1 MIAGPVPLDGLDAV
15 PWADLAHAYG
25 ATADVPAIL
34 RALARPGPDPE
45 REERLDEL
53 DSAIYHQGGAV
64 YSAGAAALPFLLEL
78 AAAPGLPLRAAIV
91 ELLGRFAALPNDML
105 EPWSSDEHT
114 RSCRA
119 ALIAGHD
126 LLVALLDDTDPAVRA
141 AVADLLW
148 EYARWSPRAQDA
160 ARALAD
166 RDAVEP
172 DLALRVSLRLAGA
185 RAAAQA
191 RASGSPSAAPL
202 TAAVRRLVEAVGR
215 DADALTLARL
225 AAARRL
231 DPAAASWRD
240 LLDAALAPATP
251 RRAYPAWREDG
262 AHLATAL
269 CALCG
274 DDPAAH
280 LDIVRALI
288 GHECPRVR
296 TGALQA
302 AGDAMLRRRSAVPA
316 LVPLL
321 GAALKD
327 PEPENR
333 ARAADL
339 LAAAGDAGAAF
350 DDRLAAALDDPHR
363 PAALRAAWALARHGD
378 VRAVPALTH
387 ALDHEEDDGFGPSAH
402 YGGNFYWFTRPP
414 LREALEACA
423 PAHGPLL
430 VPALR
435 SALARCLTG
444 RRPADG
450 AATAPVDLP
459 RLHLLCDALAA
470 CGPAAAEALPELAAL
485 LAAGHP
491 RPACTVIEALGPAA
505 GHCRPLLE
513 RAERTALAAASA
525 GLSTCP
531 TAPADSSA
539 ASVTS
544 PTRPRP
550 PGPVDHCLT
559 ALTVARTRF
568 AVDGDEAALLRTVD
582 AVLTSTAALCRGVE
596 ETPGRPRSAAAAA
609 AIRDTAALASA
620 VARCLAA
627 LGPGAGASRMRRPEQ
642 WLRAN
647 EWRWRSHESVAVA
660 RAHRRVTGDSGLA
673 LQVFGRVLETR
684 PGAAYSPIELAA
696 LRALTDLGPEARAL
710 APLLRACRDRDERLC
725 DGGGWRGMALDEE
738 ARQRAAAALSAGA
751 R

>member
-25 ATADVPAIL
+25 SAADVPAIL
-34 RALARPGPDPE
+34 RVLARPGPDPE

-53 DSAIYHQGGAV
+53 DSAIHHQGGAV

-91 ELLGRFAALPNDML
+91 ELLGRFAALPNDMC
-105 EPWSSDEHT
+105 EPWSSDEHAL
-114 RSCRA
+114 SCRA
-119 ALIAGHD
+119 ALVAGHD

-172 DLALRVSLRLAGA
+172 DLAMRVSLRMAGA
-185 RAAAQA
+185 RAAAGA

-202 TAAVRRLVEAVGR
+202 TAAVRRLIKAVGR

-225 AAARRL
+225 AAIRRL
-231 DPAAASWRD
+231 DPAAATWRD

-251 RRAYPAWREDG
+251 HHAYPAWRADG

-274 DDPAAH
+274 DDPAAR
-280 LDIVRALI
+280 LDVVRALI
-288 GHECPRVR
+288 GHERPRVR
-296 TGALQA
+296 TGALKA

-316 LVPLL
+316 LVPLI
-321 GAALKD
+321 GAALED
-327 PEPENR
+327 SEPENR

-350 DDRLAAALDDPHR
+350 DDRLAAGLDDPYR

-387 ALDHEEDDGFGPSAH
+387 ALDHEEEDGFGPSAH

-444 RRPADG
+444 HRPAGG

-485 LAAGHP
+485 LDAGHP
-491 RPACTVIEALGPAA
+491 RLACTVIEALGPAA
-505 GHCRPLLE
+505 GHCRPRLE
-513 RAERTALAAASA
+513 RAARTALAASSA
-525 GLSTCP
+525 GPSTHR
-531 TAPADSSA
+531 TANSSA
-539 ASVTS
+539 VSATS

-582 AVLTSTAALCRGVE
+582 EVLTSTAVLCQGVE
-596 ETPGRPRSAAAAA
+596 EAHGRRRSAAAAS

-627 LGPGAGASRMRRPEQ
+627 LEPGAGASRMRRPEQ
-642 WLRAN
+642 WLRAT

-673 LQVFGRVLETR
+673 LQVYRHVLKIR
-684 PGAAYSPIELAA
+684 PGAACSPIELAA
-696 LRALTDLGPEARAL
+696 LRGLTDLGPEAQAL
-710 APLLRACRDRDERLC
+710 APLLRAYRDRDERLC

-738 ARQRAAAALSAGA
+738 ARRLAAAALSAGA

>member
-25 ATADVPAIL
+25 SAADVPAIL
-34 RALARPGPDPE
+34 RALARPGPGPE
-45 REERLDEL
+45 REGRLDEL

-64 YSAGAAALPFLLEL
+64 YAAGAAALPFLLEL

-91 ELLGRFAALPNDML
+91 ELLGQFAALPNDMR
-105 EPWSSDEHT
+105 EPWSSDEHA

-119 ALIAGHD
+119 AFTAGHD

-185 RAAAQA
+185 RAAAGA

-231 DPAAASWRD
+231 DPAAATWRD

-251 RRAYPAWREDG
+251 HHAYPAWREDG

-269 CALCG
+269 CALCD

-280 LDIVRALI
+280 LDVVRALI
-288 GHECPRVR
+288 GHEHPRVR
-296 TGALQA
+296 AGALQA

-321 GAALKD
+321 GAALED

-450 AATAPVDLP
+450 AATAPADLP

-485 LAAGHP
+485 LDAGHP
-491 RPACTVIEALGPAA
+491 RLACTVIEALGPAA
-505 GHCRPLLE
+505 GHCRPHLE

-525 GLSTCP
+525 GLSALP
-531 TAPADSSA
+531 TAPADPSA
-539 ASVTS
+539 PSATS

-550 PGPVDHCLT
+550 PGPIDHCLT

-582 AVLTSTAALCRGVE
+582 AVLTSTAVLCPGVE
-596 ETPGRPRSAAAAA
+596 ETHGCPRSAAAVS

-642 WLRAN
+642 WLRATA
-647 EWRWRSHESVAVA
+647 WRWRSHESVAVA

-673 LQVFGRVLETR
+673 LQVLGRVLEIR

-696 LRALTDLGPEARAL
+696 LRALTDLGPEARSL

-738 ARQRAAAALSAGA
+738 ARRRAAAALSAGA